1 MLYKRFPTLQVT
13 GQETTSGAFLA
24 LAIFVAV
31 VLALVVYVKIFER
44 R

>member
-1 MLYKRFPTLQVT
+1 MLYKRFPTLPVT
-13 GQETTSGAFLA
+13 GQETANGAFLA

-31 VLALVVYVKIFER
+31 VLALIVYVKILER